1 MVIFVSLKIIYY
13 SKTKQYEEAF
23 KQAFALSRIKARKNE
38 LETKGRV
45 FPMSVSFFFECILM
59 GENWTIKIGL

>member
-1 MVIFVSLKIIYY
+1 MVIFVSQKIIYY

-23 KQAFALSRIKARKNE
+23 KQAFILSRIKTRKNE

-45 FPMSVSFFFECILM
+45 FPMTVSFFFDWILM

>member
-1 MVIFVSLKIIYY
+1 MPQKIIYY

-23 KQAFALSRIKARKNE
+23 KQAFALSRIKTRKNE

-45 FPMSVSFFFECILM
+45 FPMTVGFSFSIVF
-59 GENWTIKIGL
+59 

>member
-1 MVIFVSLKIIYY
+1 MSQKIIYY

-23 KQAFALSRIKARKNE
+23 KQAFVLSRIKARKNE

-45 FPMSVSFFFECILM
+45 FPMSVSFFFSIAF
-59 GENWTIKIGL
+59 